1 MPAWMPAAR
10 AQQRRQRDEARG
22 TDLPVTRVAQQ
33 RPRGLSSDVAADD
46 DAEPTA
52 PPAKLSATRDAFN
65 ERGERLNSLAEK
77 TAALQ
82 DASKDFASMAKELRK
97 QQESKGIFGGFF

>member
-1 MPAWMPAAR
+1 MKNMKNLIMGD
-10 AQQRRQRDEARG
+10 DE
-22 TDLPVTRVAQQ
+22 DEEEDQLQSVT
-33 RPRGLSSDVAADD
+33 
-46 DAEPTA
+46 
-52 PPAKLSATRDAFN
+52 AKLSATRDAFN

-82 DASKDFASMAKELRK
+82 YASKDFASMAKELRK

>member
-1 MPAWMPAAR
+1 MSTTT
-10 AQQRRQRDEARG
+10 G
-22 TDLPVTRVAQQ
+22 
-33 RPRGLSSDVAADD
+33 DD
-46 DAEPTA
+46 NALDAEKQELFGGAIMKNMKSLIMGEEEEEEEDQIQSVT
-52 PPAKLSATRDAFN
+52 AKLSATRDAFN
-65 ERGERLNSLAEK
+65 ERGERLSSLAEK